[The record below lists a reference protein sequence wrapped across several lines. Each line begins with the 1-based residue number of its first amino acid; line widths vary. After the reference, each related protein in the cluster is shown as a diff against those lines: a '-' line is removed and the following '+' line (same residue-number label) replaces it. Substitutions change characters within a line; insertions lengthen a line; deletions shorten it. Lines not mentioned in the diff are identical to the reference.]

1 MRIVLQRVRRA
12 RVTVESR
19 EVARIGSGLVLLVG
33 MIDGDTAAG
42 VARAAAKIAT
52 LRVFEDG
59 DGKMNLDVG
68 EVSGEVLV
76 VSQFTLAASTRRGR
90 RPSFVE
96 AMDPEGAKEHV
107 DAFATLL
114 REEHGLRVAEG
125 EFGAS
130 MQVELI
136 NDGPVTLV
144 LDF

>member
-33 MIDGDTAAG
+33 MIDGDTAAD

-136 NDGPVTLV
+136 NDGPVTLGI
-144 LDF
+144 DF